1 MMVNLSELAVLKG
14 ITINRVLRIL
24 AIVGVLADVEFKLFN
39 TKTPLIEESKIQD
52 VDFINT
58 VIPKSEKVRLDVLM
72 DIYKERVEVEKK
84 KEKILK
90 EIFKSLNVC
99 EKKFDEIDIFTVEE
113 VVELSEKLF
122 KENLDKY
129 GLKCRIF
136 EEILLVRDNENISG
150 YLDKLITEKNKAK
163 EERKAIKEEMG
174 IEEVETIQN
183 EIKVDRETGEIIEEQ
198 QDSDL
203 DMTIKDVKVREWL
216 RDVGGEG
223 KRFKDAMEKIKWECD
238 KHDETAQQRIDFQK
252 EAYGEVVGAYCPFT
266 PKPIVTVDNN
276 IYDATDISFLDDNL
290 DSTLYCLSLFAE
302 EIILAEKE
310 TGWNDFGNFRI
321 ENNKLVGTGTRKE
334 AYNLLA
340 KNGYIFDREII
351 EKYNGQIP
359 HFEED
364 SKGFGKM
371 FDFGK

>member
-24 AIVGVLADVEFKLFN
+24 AFIGVMADVEFKLFN

-52 VDFINT
+52 VDFVNT

-136 EEILLVRDNENISG
+136 EEILLVRDNEKISE
-150 YLDKLITEKNKAK
+150 YLDKLTNEKNKAK
-163 EERKAIKEEMG
+163 EERQAIKEEMG

-183 EIKVDRETGEIIEEQ
+183 EIKVDIETGEIIEEQ

-203 DMTIKDVKVREWL
+203 DITIKDVKVREWL
-216 RDVGGEG
+216 RDVGEG
-223 KRFKDAMEKIKWECD
+223 KRFKDSMEKIKWECD

-276 IYDATDISFLDDNL
+276 IYDATDIDFLDGTL
-290 DSTLYCLSLFAE
+290 DSALYCLSLFAE
-302 EIILAEKE
+302 EVILAEKE
-310 TGWNDFGNFRI
+310 TSWNDFGNFRI
-321 ENNKLVGTGTRKE
+321 EDNKLVGTGTRKQ

-340 KNGYIFDREII
+340 KNGYMFDREII
-351 EKYNGQIP
+351 EKYNGKIP
-359 HFEED
+359 HFEEEP
-364 SKGFGKM
+364 KGFGKM

>member
-24 AIVGVLADVEFKLFN
+24 AFIGVVADVEFKLFN

-136 EEILLVRDNENISG
+136 EEILLVRDNEKISE
-150 YLDKLITEKNKAK
+150 YLDKLTNEKNRAK
-163 EERKAIKEEMG
+163 EERQAIKEEMG

-371 FDFGK
+371 FKF

>member
-24 AIVGVLADVEFKLFN
+24 AFIGVVADVEFKLFN
-39 TKTPLIEESKIQD
+39 TKTPLIEESKIEG

-113 VVELSEKLF
+113 VVELSEKIF

-136 EEILLVRDNENISG
+136 EEILLVRDNEKISE
-150 YLDKLITEKNKAK
+150 YLDKLTNEKNKAK
-163 EERKAIKEEMG
+163 EERQAIKEEMG

-183 EIKVDRETGEIIEEQ
+183 EIKVDIETGEIIEEQ

-203 DMTIKDVKVREWL
+203 DITIKDVKVREWL
-216 RDVGGEG
+216 RDVGEG
-223 KRFKDAMEKIKWECD
+223 KRFKDSMEKIKWECD

-276 IYDATDISFLDDNL
+276 IYDADDIDFLDGTL
-290 DSTLYCLSLFAE
+290 DSALYCLSLYAE
-302 EIILAEKE
+302 EVILAEKE
-310 TGWNDFGNFRI
+310 TSWNDFGNFRI
-321 ENNKLVGTGTRKE
+321 EDNKLVGNGTRKQ

-340 KNGYIFDREII
+340 KNGYVFDIEII
-351 EKYNGQIP
+351 KKYNGQIP
-359 HFEED
+359 HFEEEP
-364 SKGFGKM
+364 KGFGKM